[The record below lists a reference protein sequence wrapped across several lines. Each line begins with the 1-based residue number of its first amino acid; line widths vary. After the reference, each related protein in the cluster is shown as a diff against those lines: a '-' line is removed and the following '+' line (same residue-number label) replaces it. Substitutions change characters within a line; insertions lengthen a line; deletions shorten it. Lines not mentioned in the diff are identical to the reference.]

1 MDKNIIEEVYE
12 LLELV
17 KVTKKNKDTVQEIRQ
32 SLIDRDFNQALKLL
46 KEIIPEDKVKQI
58 EEKYDKKEAEEKE
71 NKEKKK
77 KEKEEEVQEGLYPKK
92 LENIEL
98 EKIYIGLL
106 LTNPNAIS
114 MYYFLHEE
122 CLFEDEKILNA
133 YKSVLFTERTGLCI
147 RNC

>member
-32 SLIDRDFNQALKLL
+32 SFIDRDFNQALKLL

-71 NKEKKK
+71 NKEKRK

-106 LTNPNAIS
+106 LTNLKKVYSVICLHIQ
-114 MYYFLHEE
+114 FL
-122 CLFEDEKILNA
+122 LLLN
-133 YKSVLFTERTGLCI
+133 
-147 RNC
+147 

>member
-46 KEIIPEDKVKQI
+46 KEIIPENKVKQI

-71 NKEKKK
+71 NKEKRK

-98 EKIYIGLL
+98 
-106 LTNPNAIS
+106 
-114 MYYFLHEE
+114 
-122 CLFEDEKILNA
+122 
-133 YKSVLFTERTGLCI
+133 
-147 RNC
+147 